1 MVGDKQSNIIS
12 LKQVGDLKFWL
23 FSELSK
29 EKYVT
34 HFVSDRKSFDEADF
48 NLSYSTSP
56 DPILVTENRTLVA
69 KYMGVTFDTLY
80 IPKQVHKDRILK
92 VDDKTTTEAL
102 EAIDALITNSTNVCI
117 AVMSA
122 DCVPILLYDKK
133 NHAAG
138 AVHSGWKGTVA
149 HILTKTL
156 QSMQHEFGTQ
166 GADVVAAIGPSVC
179 QASYE
184 VGYEVVEAVRK
195 SFNQSESLLQLQQ
208 NGKAKLDL
216 WQANYLQ
223 LTTFGLKPEN
233 IEVANTCTVIH
244 NQHFFSA
251 RKGDSGRFAA
261 GIRLLPH

>member
-1 MVGDKQSNIIS
+1 MFEKKNIGN
-12 LKQVGDLKFWL
+12 LKLWHFTI
-23 FSELSK
+23 LSVQK
-29 EKYVT
+29 NIN
-34 HFVSDRKSFDEADF
+34 HFVSDRKSFDDDDF

-56 DPILVTENRTLVA
+56 DPNLVKLNRERVA
-69 KYMGVTFDTLY
+69 KTMGVTFDQLY
-80 IPKQVHKDRILK
+80 IPRQVHKDHVLK
-92 VDDKTTTEAL
+92 VDATTTADAL
-102 EAIDALITNSTNVCI
+102 EETDALITKDTNVCI

-133 NHAAG
+133 NHVAG

-156 QSMQHEFGTQ
+156 QAMQHEFGTQ
-166 GADVVAAIGPSVC
+166 GADVLAAIGPSVC
-179 QASYE
+179 QTSYE
-184 VGYEVVEAVRK
+184 VGSEVIEAVRK
-195 SFNQSESLLQLQQ
+195 SFSQSGALLQPLD

-216 WQANYLQ
+216 WQANYVQ
-223 LTTFGLKPEN
+223 LTDFDVRPEN
-233 IEVANTCTVIH
+233 IEIANTCTVIS

>member
-1 MVGDKQSNIIS
+1 MFG
-12 LKQVGDLKFWL
+12 LKVIENLRLWQFAK
-23 FSELSK
+23 LSK
-29 EKYVT
+29 IKNVI

-56 DPILVTENRTLVA
+56 DPVLVKENRTLVA
-69 KYMGVTFDTLY
+69 KSMSVTFDTLY
-80 IPKQVHKDRILK
+80 IPKQVHQDRILK
-92 VDDKTTTEAL
+92 VDDSTTTEDL
-102 EAIDALITNSTNVCI
+102 EATDALITNSTNVCI

-122 DCVPILLYDKK
+122 DCVPILLYDRK

-156 QSMQHEFGTQ
+156 QAMQQEFGTQ
-166 GADVVAAIGPSVC
+166 GTDVVAAIGPSVC

-184 VGYEVVEAVRK
+184 VGHEVVEAVRK
-195 SFNQSESLLQLQQ
+195 SFNQSETLLQLQE

-223 LTTFGLKPEN
+223 LTAFGVKPEN
-233 IEVANTCTVIH
+233 ITIASTCTVIH

>member
-1 MVGDKQSNIIS
+1 MFEKKNIGN
-12 LKQVGDLKFWL
+12 LQLWQFRRL
-23 FSELSK
+23 SE
-29 EKYVT
+29 EKNIN
-34 HFVSDRKSFDEADF
+34 HFVSDRKSFDDVDF

-56 DPILVTENRTLVA
+56 DPNLVKVNRTLLA
-69 KYMGVTFDTLY
+69 KAMGLNFDQLY
-80 IPKQVHKDRILK
+80 IPRQVHKDQVLK
-92 VDDKTTTEAL
+92 VDVTTTVDAL
-102 EAIDALITNSTNVCI
+102 DETDALITNDTNVCI

-138 AVHSGWKGTVA
+138 AVHAGWKGTVA

-156 QSMQHEFGTQ
+156 EAMQQAFGTD

-184 VGYEVVEAVRK
+184 VGHEVVEAVRQ
-195 SFNQSESLLQLQQ
+195 SFKQAEALLQLQD

-216 WQANYLQ
+216 WQANYVQ
-223 LTTFGLKPEN
+223 LTAFGVKPEN

>member
-1 MVGDKQSNIIS
+1 MFEKKNIR
-12 LKQVGDLKFWL
+12 DLKLWQFTSL
-23 FSELSK
+23 SEQK
-29 EKYVT
+29 NVN
-34 HFVSDRKSFDEADF
+34 HFVSDRKSFDDADF

-56 DPILVTENRTLVA
+56 DPNLVKVNRERVA
-69 KYMGVTFDTLY
+69 KAMGLTFDQLY
-80 IPKQVHKDRILK
+80 IPRQVHKDHILK
-92 VDDKTTTEAL
+92 VDGTTTSDAL
-102 EAIDALITNSTNVCI
+102 EETDALITNDTNVCI

-122 DCVPILLYDKK
+122 DCVPILLLDEK
-133 NHAAG
+133 NHAVG

-156 QSMQHEFGTQ
+156 GTMQQEFGTN

-184 VGYEVVEAVRK
+184 VGHEVVEAVRK
-195 SFNQSESLLQLQQ
+195 SFSKSDVLLQLQD

-216 WQANYLQ
+216 WQANYVQ
-223 LTTFGLKPEN
+223 LIDFGVMPEN
-233 IEVANTCTVIH
+233 IEVANICTVIH

-261 GIRLLPH
+261 GIRLLPR